1 MWLPLQAASLAD
13 PHGLGVRAEPLVCG
27 PGMLR
32 ISVASS
38 VSPISELS
46 PRGVDPPWACGRE
59 AEVGDPT
66 RQ

>member
-1 MWLPLQAASLAD
+1 MWLPLQGGLPLAD

-38 VSPISELS
+38 VSLMSNSLS
-46 PRGVDPPWACGRE
+46 VVHSPS
-59 AEVGDPT
+59 
-66 RQ
+66 